1 MKTCGPE
8 QSGGDRVWTMS
19 DRDAKRRRNE
29 CRFDRW
35 EALPNGGRRYTLRVT
50 GRGSGYVEYVKDVD
64 GNERTT
70 RFVQYVYTPTGQCI
84 GKHQKFPN
92 DTGHQN
98 VSQEQV

>member
-1 MKTCGPE
+1 MG
-8 QSGGDRVWTMS
+8 TMS

-50 GRGSGYVEYVKDVD
+50 GRGSGYVEYV
-64 GNERTT
+64 
-70 RFVQYVYTPTGQCI
+70 
-84 GKHQKFPN
+84 
-92 DTGHQN
+92 N